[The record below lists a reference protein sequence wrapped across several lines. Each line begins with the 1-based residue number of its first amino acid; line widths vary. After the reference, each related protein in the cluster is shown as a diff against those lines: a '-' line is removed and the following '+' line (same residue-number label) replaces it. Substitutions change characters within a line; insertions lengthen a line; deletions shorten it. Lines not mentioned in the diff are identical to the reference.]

1 MNYEEQILSLLGK
14 QDLTAA
20 EIARRLDCKQPRVY
34 QSLVHLE
41 ALGKVGVWVRRTHE
55 SFRENLWQRCDA

>member
-1 MNYEEQILSLLGK
+1 MEEQILSLLSS

-20 EIARRLDCKQPRVY
+20 EIARRLECRRERVY

-41 ALGKVGVWVRRTHE
+41 ALGKVGVWIMRTHE
-55 SFRENLWQRCDA
+55 AFRENRWQRCDA